1 MLIGLCLIFTLVFF
15 YFFFTRVEGLRGK
28 NTMSQSINKQQQ
40 EKQASNN
47 QEKQQSLNKKKQAS
61 NKQKKPPRKKQ
72 KQPLKP
78 PSIQPYFGIKHMGQ
92 SSNLNL
98 NSI

>member
-28 NTMSQSINKQQQ
+28 NTMSQSINKQ
-40 EKQASNN
+40 ASNN
-47 QEKQQSLNKKKQAS
+47 QEKQAS
-61 NKQKKPPRKKQ
+61 NKQKQEKPPRKKQ
-72 KQPLKP
+72 KLPRKKQKQ
-78 PSIQPYFGIKHMGQ
+78 PSIKPYYGINHMGQ